1 MYIENLDEPFKQ
13 LALNNQKKQG
23 NNCNGRILL
32 GVDKN
37 GGGFNYTS
45 TLEGSKFWS
54 AVNSG
59 HYDHTSVITVL
70 ASLGKAYVNPETPIN
85 LDDLMNEINNL

>member
-1 MYIENLDEPFKQ
+1 MVVFI
-13 LALNNQKKQG
+13 
-23 NNCNGRILL
+23 R
-32 GVDKN
+32 VDKN

-54 AVNSG
+54 KVNSG
-59 HYDHTSVITVL
+59 HYDHISNTKRL

>member
-23 NNCNGRILL
+23 NNCNGLIEL
-32 GVDKN
+32 GADKN
-37 GGGFNYTS
+37 SGGFNYYS
-45 TLEGSKFWS
+45 TPEGAGFWS
-54 AVNSG
+54 AVHTG
-59 HYDHTSVITVL
+59 HYDDTFVTAFL
-70 ASLGKAYVNPETPIN
+70 TRTDKNYVDPNTAID